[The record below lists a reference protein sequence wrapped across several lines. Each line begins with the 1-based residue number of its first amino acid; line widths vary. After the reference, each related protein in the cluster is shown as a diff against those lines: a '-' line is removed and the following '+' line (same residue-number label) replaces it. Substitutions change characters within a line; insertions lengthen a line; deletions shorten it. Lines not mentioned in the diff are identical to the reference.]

1 MKLIKVEIHKYKSF
15 SKTQS
20 IALED
25 DITVL
30 VGKNESGKTAFLEA
44 LAKTNYFEEDNKFK
58 FDVTNDY
65 PRNGLSQYKKV
76 GKIEPVIKCTF
87 KLTPDDKNQI
97 NNELGE
103 GVFVDD
109 SVSITTNYDNS
120 TSWTIG
126 NANEEKYLKNLVDSL
141 DLSSELSK
149 QIISCKSVK
158 AAFEFCKSYSDK
170 DAISGIMSNLDNI
183 LKNCF
188 DWEGKL
194 SGYIA
199 KSILKPLMPKFWYFD
214 EYYELL
220 GEINLKDLQ
229 ENKLGDE
236 YAKTAKALFDL
247 AGINIKE
254 LISSDKFEEFKAQ
267 LESTS
272 NEITDQIFEY
282 WKTNSNLDIQFD
294 IQKER
299 VTQNNTYPFEKIVL
313 HVRIY
318 NRKHRLSLPLSNRS
332 KGFNWFFSFIVWFS
346 KIQSGQD
353 KNFILL
359 LDEPGL
365 NLHASA
371 QEDLLRFID
380 TLSKDYQIIYTTHSP
395 FMIQS
400 DHLERVR
407 TVYDGEEGSIISEAI
422 QEKDP
427 NTLFPLQAAL
437 GYDIGQNLFVSKN
450 NLLVE
455 GVSDLTYLTIMSNVL
470 EQDGRVSLNPK
481 ITIVPCGGLEK
492 VPMFISLLRGSK
504 LNIACLLDSY
514 SMPSSETQKV
524 KNLIAEKLIKEKN
537 IRFFDEFANK
547 GGKKADIEDVFSKS
561 DYIKIFN
568 KAFSGKFKPLVLS
581 NVSDGN
587 KPIILQINKHL
598 EIDRFNHY
606 QPANSLAKEGVDVS
620 FFEKETLDNFENIF
634 TTVNN
639 LFK

>member
-1 MKLIKVEIHKYKSF
+1 MKLIKVEINKYKSF

-20 IALED
+20 VDLGEE
-25 DITVL
+25 ITVL

-44 LAKTNYFEEDNKFK
+44 LAKTNYFEEDDNFK

-65 PRNGLSQYKKV
+65 PRNGLSQYKKT
-76 GKIEPVIKCTF
+76 GKVEPVITCTYV
-87 KLTPDDKNQI
+87 LTPSDKKKLEDN
-97 NNELGE
+97 LGS
-103 GVFVDD
+103 GVFKHDTF
-109 SVSITTNYDNS
+109 SITTKYDNG
-120 TSWTIG
+120 TLWTIG
-126 NANEEKYLKNLVDSL
+126 NANEEQYLKNLPDSYE
-141 DLSSELSK
+141 LSSELSK
-149 QIISCKSVK
+149 QIASCKTVK
-158 AAFEFCKSYSDK
+158 AAFEFCSSYSGEED
-170 DAISGIMSNLDNI
+170 ISDVKSDLDNI
-183 LKNCF
+183 LKNCY
-188 DWEGKL
+188 DWDEKL
-194 SGYIA
+194 KGYIA
-199 KSILKPLMPKFWYFD
+199 KSILKPLIPKFWYFD

-220 GEINLKDLQ
+220 GEIDLKELQ
-229 ENKLGDE
+229 ENRLSDE

-254 LISSDKFEEFKAQ
+254 LISSEKFEEFKAQ

-299 VTQNNTYPFEKIVL
+299 VTQNHNYPFEKIVL

-346 KIQSGQD
+346 KIQSSQD

-371 QEDLLRFID
+371 QEDLLRFIED
-380 TLSKDYQIIYTTHSP
+380 LSQNYQIIYTTHSP

-407 TVYDGEEGSIISEAI
+407 TVYDGEGGSVISEAI

-455 GVSDLTYLTIMSNVL
+455 GVSDLTFLTILSSVL
-470 EQDGRVSLNPK
+470 EQAGRESLNPK

-514 SMPSSETQKV
+514 SIPISENQ
-524 KNLIAEKLIKEKN
+524 
-537 IRFFDEFANK
+537 
-547 GGKKADIEDVFSKS
+547 
-561 DYIKIFN
+561 
-568 KAFSGKFKPLVLS
+568 
-581 NVSDGN
+581 
-587 KPIILQINKHL
+587 
-598 EIDRFNHY
+598 
-606 QPANSLAKEGVDVS
+606 
-620 FFEKETLDNFENIF
+620 
-634 TTVNN
+634 
-639 LFK
+639 